1 MSNKQPAEL
10 RSPSAKKERSL
21 LGVLKSA
28 LKLVKWCVILFDWVE
43 KLWQKS
49 EPLRSFVADLFS

>member
-1 MSNKQPAEL
+1 M
-10 RSPSAKKERSL
+10 
-21 LGVLKSA
+21 GVLKSA